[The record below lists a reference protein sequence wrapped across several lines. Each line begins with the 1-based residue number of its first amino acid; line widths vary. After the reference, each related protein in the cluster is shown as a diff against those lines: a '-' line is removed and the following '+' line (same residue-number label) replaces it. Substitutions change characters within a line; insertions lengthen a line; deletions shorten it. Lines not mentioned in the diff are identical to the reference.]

1 MKISKLE
8 LKRFIKAYIDYK
20 TSDDTTLWLNN
31 KNYLQYNE
39 FEFTD
44 TIENLIDHEVLNNEI
59 IEIMKVLGVEVV

>member
-8 LKRFIKAYIDYK
+8 LERYIHAYIDDK

-39 FEFTD
+39 FELTD
-44 TIENLIDHEVLNNEI
+44 TIENLVDKGVLNNK
-59 IEIMKVLGVEVV
+59 IEEVLRVLGVDVV